1 MASSFLTT
9 ICLFTFALRL
19 ETTPAVDEDEM
30 CPTWYVFNS
39 TSKKCFCPDLDE
51 SWVVCD
57 QFTHKAYLARGLCMT
72 FDNRTGNTDVG
83 KCPYTIFDKQ
93 HEAPQGNGYIELP
106 ENVSD
111 LNEFMCGLWNREGYL
126 CSKCKDGYGIAI
138 SNVFMKCVKC
148 DFNNGEGWLFYLMLQ
163 IIPVIVLF
171 LTLLVF
177 RVSVVKPPMNAYVTF
192 CQLALGTLFT
202 NAYRFHAPFVNDC
215 SALKQ
220 AHYLSLVSIGIW
232 AMSLT
237 EQIHGIGLNDFCVD
251 HNINIQ
257 QTFTL
262 TQIKSLFP
270 LLLIAFTYICIK
282 LYSRNCR
289 LILWLWKP
297 FQSCFACYTQ
307 IWNPKL
313 SLVDVFSTFLLLLS
327 SRYVIV
333 LYFMYS
339 FQHTYRSSSGW
350 NDTASLLYNP
360 AVPYF
365 HPSNHLPYALVL
377 LFTPLT
383 VAIPPALLL
392 AFYQI
397 RLFQKIMTCVCLHRS
412 FTIHIF
418 VDLFQGCCKDVL
430 NGTYDLRFTASLY
443 MLVRI
448 VMILS
453 YIGCNNTTFA
463 NCDTLLVFIWVFSL
477 LLFFTLVRPYTRTST

>member
-1 MASSFLTT
+1 MHMWHQ
-9 ICLFTFALRL
+9 
-19 ETTPAVDEDEM
+19 V
-30 CPTWYVFNS
+30 
-39 TSKKCFCPDLDE
+39 
-51 SWVVCD
+51 
-57 QFTHKAYLARGLCMT
+57 
-72 FDNRTGNTDVG
+72 
-83 KCPYTIFDKQ
+83 
-93 HEAPQGNGYIELP
+93 
-106 ENVSD
+106 
-111 LNEFMCGLWNREGYL
+111 
-126 CSKCKDGYGIAI
+126 
-138 SNVFMKCVKC
+138 
-148 DFNNGEGWLFYLMLQ
+148 
-163 IIPVIVLF
+163 
-171 LTLLVF
+171 
-177 RVSVVKPPMNAYVTF
+177 
-192 CQLALGTLFT
+192 CQLSLTTLFT
-202 NAYRFHAPFVNDC
+202 HAYRLHTPFVND
-215 SALKQ
+215 SPALEQ
-220 AHYLSLVSIGIW
+220 VHYLSLVSIGIW
-232 AMSLT
+232 SMSLT
-237 EQIHGIGLNDFCVD
+237 ALIHGIGLTDFCVD